1 MSILAKNLKTIR
13 KELGCTQSLMASIL
27 NVGFRTFVRYEAG
40 ERDAPVEVLVKIAR
54 LGNISLESFLTKSIK
69 ANDIAPLEK
78 INKGITPVNIQF
90 IDFKAGNVT
99 FLEPN
104 RRELMTINDSEKR
117 LLTIF
122 RKMSPRFKKDLTESM
137 NQIVETGRVI
147 NQRSEKTNR
156 GEKVKLTKIPKV
168 KMEAKTSLE
177 PKTKRKPGRK
187 KIDKKAL
194 QEKIDRLRM
203 ITRNINKITVR

>member
-13 KELGCTQSLMASIL
+13 KELGCTQYLMANIL

-69 ANDIAPLEK
+69 PNDIAPLEK
-78 INKGITPVNIQF
+78 INKGITPVKIKF
-90 IDFKAGNVT
+90 IDFKAGNIT

-104 RRELMTINDSEKR
+104 RPELMTINDSEKH

-137 NQIVETGRVI
+137 NQTVATGRVI
-147 NQRSEKTNR
+147 NQRLEKTNR

-168 KMEAKTSLE
+168 KMEAKNSLE

-194 QEKIDRLRM
+194 QEKIDRLKM
-203 ITRNINKITVR
+203 GARNINKITVR

>member
-104 RRELMTINDSEKR
+104 RLELMTINDSEKH

-137 NQIVETGRVI
+137 NQTVATGRVI

-194 QEKIDRLRM
+194 QEKIDRLKM
-203 ITRNINKITVR
+203 VARNINKITVR

>member
-13 KELGCTQSLMASIL
+13 KELGCTQSLMANIL

-78 INKGITPVNIQF
+78 INKGIAPVTIQF

-99 FLEPN
+99 FRETN
-104 RRELMTINDSEKR
+104 RPELMTINDSEKH

-137 NQIVETGRVI
+137 NQTVATGRLI

-203 ITRNINKITVR
+203 VARNINKITVR

>member
-69 ANDIAPLEK
+69 PNDIAPLEK
-78 INKGITPVNIQF
+78 VNKGITPVKIKF
-90 IDFKAGNVT
+90 IDFKAGNIT

-104 RRELMTINDSEKR
+104 RPELMTINDSEKH

-137 NQIVETGRVI
+137 NQTVETGRVI
-147 NQRSEKTNR
+147 NQRSEKTNI
-156 GEKVKLTKIPKV
+156 EKKVKLTKIPKV
-168 KMEAKTSLE
+168 KMEAKTFLE

-194 QEKIDRLRM
+194 QEKIDRLKM
-203 ITRNINKITVR
+203 VARNINKITVR

>member
-13 KELGCTQSLMASIL
+13 KELGCTQSLMANIL

-40 ERDAPVEVLVKIAR
+40 ERDAPVGVLVKIAR

-69 ANDIAPLEK
+69 PNDIAPLEK
-78 INKGITPVNIQF
+78 INKGITPVNIQS

-104 RRELMTINDSEKR
+104 RLELMTINDSEKR

-122 RKMSPRFKKDLTESM
+122 RKMSPRFKKDLTETMSL
-137 NQIVETGRVI
+137 IVETGRVK
-147 NQRSEKTNR
+147 NRLSDKTNK
-156 GEKVKLTKIPKV
+156 GKKVKVTKIPKM
-168 KMEAKTSLE
+168 KIEAKTSLK

-187 KIDKKAL
+187 SP
-194 QEKIDRLRM
+194 
-203 ITRNINKITVR
+203 VRFFTLV

>member
-78 INKGITPVNIQF
+78 INKGIAPVTIQF

-99 FLEPN
+99 FRETN
-104 RRELMTINDSEKR
+104 RPELMTINDSEKR

-122 RKMSPRFKKDLTESM
+122 RKISPRFKKDLTESM

-147 NQRSEKTNR
+147 NQLTEKTNK
-156 GEKVKLTKIPKV
+156 GKKVKITKIPKV
-168 KMEAKTSLE
+168 KIEAKTSLK